1 VWHRRRVSLVRVRST
16 KWDGS
21 LHRDSLAWE
30 LGIDQWGTWLAQASG
45 STVTTASTTYRSA
58 AGLRLF
64 SSDRWWS
71 AFFMTDA
78 DNAAIPLVYVDIATP
93 VHRVGAT
100 LMFVDL
106 DLDVQKS
113 PGGDVE
119 ILDREE
125 FLQHRERYGYPDHLV
140 EVAERS
146 CAEVAALLAAGAEP
160 FANAP
165 RGWLVAL
172 ADLLCDPASAGQLT

>member
-1 VWHRRRVSLVRVRST
+1 VSLVRIRST
-16 KWDGS
+16 KWDGT

-45 STVTTASTTYRSA
+45 STVTTASTTYQSA
-58 AGLRLF
+58 AGLRLL

-78 DNAAIPLVYVDIATP
+78 DNAAIPLMYVDIATP
-93 VHRVGAT
+93 VHRVGST

-106 DLDVQKS
+106 DLDVQKT

-119 ILDREE
+119 ILDRDE
-125 FLQHRERYGYPDHLV
+125 FEQHRERYSYPDHLV

-146 CAEVAALLAAGAEP
+146 CAEP
-160 FANAP
+160 
-165 RGWLVAL
+165 
-172 ADLLCDPASAGQLT
+172 